1 MYITIGQH
9 TFNIINNLSAVRNNN
24 TKNKIA
30 AITSKYILL
39 FFMLFLTNTVSN
51 LQFDPMSFIENLKH
65 MGVGMLV
72 IFVVIGIIILATKLV
87 NYLFSE

>member
-1 MYITIGQH
+1 ML
-9 TFNIINNLSAVRNNN
+9 NLL
-24 TKNKIA
+24 A
-30 AITSKYILL
+30 A
-39 FFMLFLTNTVSN
+39 F
-51 LQFDPMSFIENLKH
+51 QFDPMAFVRNLKY